1 MLYSPADLNS
11 MLIVMLA
18 PSSTFHII
26 PVGVGAGLLVALTH
40 VFERFTCAEPYPLS
54 WQHPSFG

>member
-1 MLYSPADLNS
+1 

-40 VFERFTCAEPYPLS
+40 VFETLTRAEPYPLS